1 MKKSLTRAALALIK
15 PCGCTK
21 MLIFPYAINTR
32 SYSHRLLKKLDRAR
46 VYLDQSRPDAG
57 NRLSVSHGAE
67 RAER

>member
-1 MKKSLTRAALALIK
+1 
-15 PCGCTK
+15 